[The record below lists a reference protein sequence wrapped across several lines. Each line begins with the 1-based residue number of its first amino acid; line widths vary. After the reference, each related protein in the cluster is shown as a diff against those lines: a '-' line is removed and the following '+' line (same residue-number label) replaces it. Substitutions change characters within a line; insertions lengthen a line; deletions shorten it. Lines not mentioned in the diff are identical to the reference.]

1 VYNAAHRGE
10 LIVETAKSEELLE
23 SVLRIYLSEDGKV
36 LVAHLADTLTAMMT
50 QLVSIKDDVSIR
62 WMQGKCVQLSEIIK
76 LLETA
81 DKEIQLL
88 KKYSKRPGAR

>member
-1 VYNAAHRGE
+1 M
-10 LIVETAKSEELLE
+10 ETAKSEELLE